1 MSRRFVTVLPLVVL
15 GVVVAG
21 CGGSS
26 GPPKVVAA
34 HQFELIDFTPAK
46 PVQPGKPTTVSFKIQ
61 QPDGTVMTKFK
72 RGSGP
77 HTGVHLIIVRRDLS
91 VIIHRH
97 PPESPGGLFKQVV
110 TFPSAGP
117 YKLVLDVYPQTSNVA
132 LRNFQLPHSIT
143 VAGTYKPIALPKPV
157 RSETVDGFHFDIVK
171 ITPPK
176 LRAIDPAFMSIT
188 VTNPQGKPAPFTP
201 WYGALA
207 HAIFFRKGSLDYF
220 HTHVCAPGATT
231 CGSVFGGASVT
242 GSSAT
247 PGHLK
252 VGVLVP
258 LEGTWRLFLQVQS
271 GGKIITAPFTLPV
284 GSIPG
289 G

>member
-1 MSRRFVTVLPLVVL
+1 VNRRALSVLPLL
-15 GVVVAG
+15 AACALVAG

-26 GPPKVVAA
+26 GPPTVSAPA
-34 HQFELIDFTPAK
+34 HQFGLIDFAPSG
-46 PVQPGKPTTVSFKIQ
+46 PVEAGKPTTVSFRVQ
-61 QPDGTVMTKFK
+61 QPDGTTMTKFK

-97 PPESPGGLFKQVV
+97 PPESAGGVFSQQV
-110 TFPSAGP
+110 TFPAPGP
-117 YKLVLDVYPQTSNVA
+117 YKLVLDVYPATSNIQ
-132 LRNFQLPHSIT
+132 LRNFQLFHDIT
-143 VAGTYKPIALPKPV
+143 VSGPYKPIALPKPS
-157 RSETVDGFHFDIVK
+157 RTQTVDGYRFDIAR
-171 ITPPK
+171 ISPPT
-176 LRAIDPAFMSIT
+176 LRAIDPAAMTIT
-188 VTNPQGKPAPFTP
+188 VTNPEGKPAPFMP

-231 CGSVFGGASVT
+231 CGSVLGAARVT
-242 GSSAT
+242 GTSAT
-247 PGHLK
+247 PGHLT

-258 LEGTWRLFLQVQS
+258 LPGTWRLFLQIQS

-284 GSIPG
+284 H
-289 G
+289 

>member
-1 MSRRFVTVLPLVVL
+1 VLAVVL
-15 GVVVAG
+15 AA

-26 GPPKVVAA
+26 GPPKVVGA
-34 HQFELIDFTPAK
+34 HVFGLVDFTPAK
-46 PVQPGKPTTVSFKIQ
+46 RVQAGKPTTISFKIQ
-61 QPDGTVMTKFK
+61 QPDGTIMTKFK

-97 PPESPGGLFKQVV
+97 PPESPGGLFKQQVA
-110 TFPSAGP
+110 FPAPGP
-117 YKLVLDVYPQTSNVA
+117 YKLVLDVYPETNNIQ
-132 LRNFQLPHSIT
+132 LRNFQLTQSIT
-143 VAGTYKPIALPKPV
+143 VAGAYTPIALPKPI
-157 RSETVDGFHFDIVK
+157 RSQSVGGFHFDIVK
-171 ITPPK
+171 ITPSK

-188 VTNPQGKPAPFTP
+188 VTNPQGKPAPFTS

-207 HAIFFRKGSLDYF
+207 HAIFFREGSLDYF

-231 CGSVFGGASVT
+231 CGSVFGSAKVSGT
-242 GSSAT
+242 SAT
-247 PGHLK
+247 PGHLS

-258 LEGTWRLFLQVQS
+258 LPGTWRLFLQIQS
-271 GGKIITAPFTLPV
+271 GGKIVTAPFTLHV